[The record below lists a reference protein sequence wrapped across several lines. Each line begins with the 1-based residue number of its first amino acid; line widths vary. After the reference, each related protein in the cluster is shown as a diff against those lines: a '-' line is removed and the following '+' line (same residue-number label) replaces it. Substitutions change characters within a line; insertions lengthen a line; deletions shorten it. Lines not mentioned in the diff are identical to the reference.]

1 MAQTCYLGF
10 TESSIIGLWQG
21 PKNDSVKYQVQNNDA
36 MAMKLLFKKS
46 LEWVLLLNKSCFTV
60 TIWTYRIIPKLVKI
74 SVHAGE
80 NWRSFLHILPR
91 RIFY

>member
-46 LEWVLLLNKSCFTV
+46 LE
-60 TIWTYRIIPKLVKI
+60 
-74 SVHAGE
+74 
-80 NWRSFLHILPR
+80 
-91 RIFY
+91 